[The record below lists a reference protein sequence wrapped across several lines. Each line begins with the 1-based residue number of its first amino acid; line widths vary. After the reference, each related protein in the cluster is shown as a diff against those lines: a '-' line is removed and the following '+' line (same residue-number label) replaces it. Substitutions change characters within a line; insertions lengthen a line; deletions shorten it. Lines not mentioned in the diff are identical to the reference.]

1 MYTAGPQGVGSD
13 TRSQFRAVLSQRQKL
28 SKNATS
34 SILATVW
41 RELIHL
47 EWFREL
53 HHSSEV
59 LFLETPI
66 ELADQLSRHWEV
78 LIL

>member
-1 MYTAGPQGVGSD
+1 MRTLHLDTAHLGVELSLMW
-13 TRSQFRAVLSQRQKL
+13 FSQRQKL